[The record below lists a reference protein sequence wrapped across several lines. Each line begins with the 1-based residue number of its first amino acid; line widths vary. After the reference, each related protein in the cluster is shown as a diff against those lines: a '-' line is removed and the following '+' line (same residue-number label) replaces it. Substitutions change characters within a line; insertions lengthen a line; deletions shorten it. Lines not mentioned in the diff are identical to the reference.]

1 MIQQVSTEE
10 QEFCRIHKLSEFDL
24 QYQEMA
30 EEFGQITDLAATIAG
45 TEISFL
51 NLIDNYNQWSISAT
65 EFRNIPREDS
75 ICSVTI
81 QSEADHMEVN
91 GLHLDERFQSK
102 EYVKREDGFRY
113 YFGVPLQLESG
124 EKIGAL
130 CVLDR
135 GEKSIS
141 EKQRRFLK
149 LLAEEIVGKLEMKRK
164 IHELEYALITAEKS
178 RNQIAHDVRGPVFG
192 ISGLADT
199 LRDEEVT
206 GEEMREYLDMISKS
220 ANGIIEMTDDI
231 LNREARHHLLN
242 AHLLNIQ
249 ELRNKILELYRLP
262 AGAKELS
269 LNVQLS
275 GEHQQ
280 VTFSRRKL
288 LSIIGNLVSNAI
300 KFTSEGGEINVN
312 LEILQKEACYFLQI
326 LVSDSGDGISE
337 EGLQKINDLEPGT
350 SLGTDGER
358 GFGLGLPLVKQ
369 MVAERNGEFHISAG
383 NIKGTKVA
391 IQIPIK

>member
-1 MIQQVSTEE
+1 
-10 QEFCRIHKLSEFDL
+10 
-24 QYQEMA
+24 
-30 EEFGQITDLAATIAG
+30 
-45 TEISFL
+45 
-51 NLIDNYNQWSISAT
+51 
-65 EFRNIPREDS
+65 
-75 ICSVTI
+75 
-81 QSEADHMEVN
+81 
-91 GLHLDERFQSK
+91 
-102 EYVKREDGFRY
+102 
-113 YFGVPLQLESG
+113 
-124 EKIGAL
+124 
-130 CVLDR
+130 
-135 GEKSIS
+135 
-141 EKQRRFLK
+141 
-149 LLAEEIVGKLEMKRK
+149 
-164 IHELEYALITAEKS
+164 
-178 RNQIAHDVRGPVFG
+178 DVRGPVFG